1 MSSVS
6 GPGRSPGE
14 GNGNPLQYSCLGN
27 PMDRGAWSAAVHGV
41 SQSQTWLSD
50 QQEIFFIMNRIY
62 LYSFKE
68 SKGTKS
74 FFFFLN
80 LQHRIN
86 GQWLIFFFS
95 VFFIFWLQHVA
106 CGISISWSWIGTKH
120 SALDAWIIRHW
131 AIREIPIF
139 FSFFF
144 KWMQRHRIMVT
155 IGFYFFFFY
164 KCFRISKAYTHL
176 ISHLSLKLSCWAG
189 RADVSGFAP
198 SFWEGGS
205 DGANDLLS
213 IAQLQKAVLR
223 PFTKLSNSPS

>member
-86 GQWLIFFFS
+86 GQWLIFFS
-95 VFFIFWLQHVA
+95 VYFLFFGCSTWHV
-106 CGISISWSWIGTKH
+106 GYQFPDHESEPSTLHWTHGLLGTGPSGK
-120 SALDAWIIRHW
+120 SL
-131 AIREIPIF
+131 
-139 FSFFF
+139 FFF
-144 KWMQRHRIMVT
+144 L
-155 IGFYFFFFY
+155 FFLNE
-164 KCFRISKAYTHL
+164 CRDT
-176 ISHLSLKLSCWAG
+176 
-189 RADVSGFAP
+189 
-198 SFWEGGS
+198 E
-205 DGANDLLS
+205 
-213 IAQLQKAVLR
+213 
-223 PFTKLSNSPS
+223 